1 MRLEKRIEMT
11 KISARIFFL
20 TAGLLTVWVGTVP
33 SAAAQEFPNRPVRI
47 VVPYPPGG
55 NVDITART
63 LQAAFGEALG
73 QQVLVEN
80 RPGAGGTTG
89 TAQVAKASPDGYT
102 LLLGSSGTITNA
114 PAVYKNIAYDPV
126 KDFIAIGSIQSTP
139 MVLTAAPK
147 TPVQNYSEFLS
158 YIKSKN
164 SPVSIA
170 SAGSGTSNHLALEL
184 LMRQANLALLHV
196 PYKGSGPAITDVLG
210 SQVDGMIDQLSASI
224 GHIRDGRMKALAVTS
239 RTRSPQLP
247 NVPTLIELGVK
258 DFEVSTFTGIFGPA
272 GMPPPVADK
281 LSAALKKALAVE
293 SVRERYRS
301 IGVDMMDMSQPEFTA
316 YVKTDLDKWRKVAR
330 EGNIVVE

>member
-1 MRLEKRIEMT
+1 MT
-11 KISARIFFL
+11 KISAQIWFL
-20 TAGLLTVWVGTVP
+20 SASLLATSVGIVP

-63 LQAAFGEALG
+63 VQAALGEALG
-73 QQVLVEN
+73 HQVLVEN

-126 KDFIAIGSIQSTP
+126 KDLIAIGSIQSTP

-164 SPVSIA
+164 SPVSVA
-170 SAGSGTSNHLALEL
+170 TAGSGTSNHLALEL
-184 LMRQANLALLHV
+184 LMRQANLTLLHV

-210 SQVDGMIDQLSASI
+210 SQVDAMVDQLSASI

-239 RTRSPQLP
+239 KMRSPQLP

-272 GMPPPVADK
+272 GIPAPVVDRLA
-281 LSAALKKALAVE
+281 AALKKALAIE
-293 SVRERYRS
+293 SVRDRYRS
-301 IGVDMMDMSQPEFTA
+301 MGVDMMDMSQSEFNA
-316 YVKTDLDKWRKVAR
+316 YVKTDLEKWRKVAR